1 MSKQIKVSDEVHQ
14 RLMGAKS
21 DTETVSDLIARLLD
35 DSGRLT
41 TAPIDEGDALVEQLD
56 SSRPADT
63 EVIDMSDWVDGDA
76 PECCIDTIAND
87 FKPGHVCSDWVRLG
101 YTDKNGLRRQAW
113 FNNRT
118 GEFEFSD
125 KWQKIKAEYK
135 FQ

>member
-1 MSKQIKVSDEVHQ
+1 MPHQIKVTDELYD
-14 RLMGAKS
+14 RLKERANGQPIPQLIRALLDEKESKGGADAFVQPQ
-21 DTETVSDLIARLLD
+21 DTEI
-35 DSGRLT
+35 
-41 TAPIDEGDALVEQLD
+41 
-56 SSRPADT
+56 
-63 EVIDMSDWVDGDA
+63 IDMSDWVDGDA

-118 GEFEFSD
+118 GEYEFSD
-125 KWQKIKAEYK
+125 RWQKIKAEYK